1 MKVCD
6 YPHVIGPVVDAPA
19 ADAFEGPRASIMGGP
34 ATLALLREELQRLET
49 EFCRVGNYHGFFISC
64 YVVSMRKCESLVDA
78 IRDPHHPHHQPL
90 NGLSADLIHEIA
102 ARFSQH
108 YFQACSN
115 YMLGAVERVPEPW
128 RRAFDY
134 SRKEGAD
141 PLRCMLAGLIAH
153 SCYDLPLVLSESLP
167 QGGGVYDRSDRQH
180 VLTYG
185 LISRFLTDELGA
197 VRQNLRLT
205 RNLLQGYRGRRM
217 RDLSMGIA
225 WLMDK
230 YPLSTAIGRML
241 HAVHR
246 EAKLNCFRLQR
257 GRMNHQDLS
266 RLCCDYIDEV
276 TRSRGYLTMAGRL
289 MRIFFECRR

>member
-1 MKVCD
+1 M
-6 YPHVIGPVVDAPA
+6 G
-19 ADAFEGPRASIMGGP
+19 GRAS
-34 ATLALLREELQRLET
+34 LSLLREELQRLES
-49 EFCRVGNYHGFFISC
+49 EFCRIGNYHGFFLSC

-78 IRDPHHPHHQPL
+78 IRDPRHPQYHPL
-90 NGLSADLIHEIA
+90 SGLSADLIHEIA

-134 SRKEGAD
+134 SQQEEVD

-153 SCYDLPLVLSESLP
+153 SCYDLPLVLTESLP
-167 QGGGVYDRSDRQH
+167 QGGGVYNRSDRQH

-185 LISRFLTDELGA
+185 LISRFLTDELGS

-205 RNLLQGYRGRRM
+205 RGLLQGNRGRRM
-217 RDLSMGIA
+217 GDLTMDIA

-230 YPLSTAIGRML
+230 YPFSTAIGRML

-246 EAKLNCFRLQR
+246 EAKLNGFRLQR
-257 GRMNHQDLS
+257 GRMNHHDLS

-276 TRSRGYLTMAGRL
+276 TMPRGYLTMAGRL